1 MASKGDFSPLDIL
14 LVFLKTTRAGS
25 SFSVGSD
32 SANEAILE

>member
-1 MASKGDFSPLDIL
+1 L

-32 SANEAILE
+32 SADEAILE